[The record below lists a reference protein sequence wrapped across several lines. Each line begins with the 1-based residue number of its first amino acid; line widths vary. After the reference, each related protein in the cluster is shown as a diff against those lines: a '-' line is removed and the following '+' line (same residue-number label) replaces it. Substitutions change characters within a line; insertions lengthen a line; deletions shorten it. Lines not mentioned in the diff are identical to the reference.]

1 MMNKKVRNMKQNNI
15 FITGPPRSGKSTLV
29 REILEEMDL
38 KAEGLRT
45 PDIRENGERKG
56 FKLVDIKS
64 GEEGIL
70 AHVNVEEGPRVS
82 RYRVNMEDLNRLTE
96 KSLTGISED
105 CDVIVIDEIGTM
117 ELYSD
122 YFVEKMEELLY
133 SEEPVLAVL
142 HRNQVRKYGQKG
154 ELFDLEKE
162 DYELAK
168 KKIKGILRDI

>member
-1 MMNKKVRNMKQNNI
+1 MKQNNI

-45 PDIRENGERKG
+45 PDIREGGERKG

-64 GEEGIL
+64 GEEGVL
-70 AHVNVEEGPRVS
+70 AHVNVEEGPKVS
-82 RYRVNMEDLNRLTE
+82 RYRVNMKDLNRLTE
-96 KSLTGISED
+96 KSLADVSED
-105 CDVIVIDEIGTM
+105 CDLVVIDEIGTM

-122 YFVEKMEELLY
+122 YFVEKMEELLD
-133 SEEPVLAVL
+133 SEKMILAVL
-142 HRNQVRKYGQKG
+142 HRNQVGKYGQKG

-162 DYELAK
+162 DYESAK
-168 KKIKGILRDI
+168 KKIKGILKDF